1 MSGYFLTFL
10 LGVMPLASPPFNIEN
25 SSDGKISE
33 ICALTLTKSMAKS
46 TLILGETCEKNY
58 RLRRICLD
66 AGHGGHDPG
75 CVSGKLREKDNT
87 LSMTLKL
94 GKLIEENYPSV
105 EVIYTRETDEFIDL
119 RERAAIANRAK
130 ADLFISI
137 HCNSTDTQSGAYGT
151 ETYTVGTH
159 KLTSSFEVSKR
170 ENASM
175 LLEEDYEEKYDG
187 FDPASDEAYILFSYL
202 HNVHLEKSKKMAQFV
217 EDEMVTTAKRKS
229 LGVKQAGFWVLHA
242 TAMPSILFEAGFL
255 NHPTEGKFISSEDG
269 QNKIVAALFEAFK
282 RYKNAVE
289 GNGEIAQNNKNTKL
303 RSEQRGVKDEQSS
316 HSRREQDREKIAEP
330 KMYESRSEQRGVK
343 GEQSREKI
351 AEKIPEIPRNA
362 EPKMY
367 ESRGEPRGAKG
378 AQRSNVPKPTLVKNT
393 ISVTKTVTK
402 TVAKTPT
409 PTPKTAPEMKPNHG
423 KIEQGVIY
431 KVLILNTKNVLAAKD
446 RKGGK
451 WQDLEVETMHEK
463 GEFWYLVGKTPQEQ
477 NAKALCSKLKNKGF
491 TSAKVLKF
499 RHGKLV
505 SN

>member
-1 MSGYFLTFL
+1 MNWIFNIDKTIYLKKIESFKKIVQMSGYFLTFL
-10 LGVMPLASPPFNIEN
+10 LGVMPLASPPFNIE
-25 SSDGKISE
+25 SSSGGKISE
-33 ICALTLTKSMAKS
+33 ICAFTLTKPMAKS

-58 RLRRICLD
+58 RLRRVCLD

-303 RSEQRGVKDEQSS
+303 RSEQRG
-316 HSRREQDREKIAEP
+316 A
-330 KMYESRSEQRGVK
+330 K

-367 ESRGEPRGAKG
+367 ESRSEQRGAKSEQNG
-378 AQRSNVPKPTLVKNT
+378 EQSRNVPKPTFVKNT
-393 ISVTKTVTK
+393 VSVTKTI
-402 TVAKTPT
+402 AKIPT
-409 PTPKTAPEMKPNHG
+409 PTPKVSTETKPNHG
-423 KIEQGVIY
+423 KTEQGVIY
-431 KVLILNTKNVLAAKD
+431 KVLILNTKSALAAKD
-446 RKGGK
+446 RKGVK

-477 NAKALCSKLKNKGF
+477 NAKALCTKLKNKGF

-499 RHGKLV
+499 RHGKLA